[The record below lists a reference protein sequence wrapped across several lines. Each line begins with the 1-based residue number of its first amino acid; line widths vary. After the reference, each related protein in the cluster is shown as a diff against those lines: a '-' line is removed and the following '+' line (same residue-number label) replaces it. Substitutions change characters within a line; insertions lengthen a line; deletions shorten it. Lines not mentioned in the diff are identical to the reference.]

1 MEKKNVNANKTELFN
16 QVVSL
21 IKQAASVL
29 EKRAKLERSG
39 LDCSEFERI
48 EIEVFRAL
56 ENAETE
62 FFHACEEQ
70 MEASVVVDV
79 IQESLDF

>member
-1 MEKKNVNANKTELFN
+1 MNANKTKLFN

-29 EKRAKLERSG
+29 EKRARLERSG
-39 LDCSEFERI
+39 MDCSEYERI

-56 ENAETE
+56 EDAETE
-62 FFHACEEQ
+62 FFRACEEQ
-70 MEASVVVDV
+70 MEASGVVEVV
-79 IQESLDF
+79 QERLDI

>member
-1 MEKKNVNANKTELFN
+1 MNANKTKLFK

-21 IKQAASVL
+21 IKQASCVL
-29 EKRAKLERSG
+29 EKRARLERSG
-39 LDCSEFERI
+39 MDCSEYERI

-56 ENAETE
+56 EDAETE

-70 MEASVVVDV
+70 MEASGVVEVV
-79 IQESLDF
+79 QESLDI